1 MTNKKIKE
9 LQARNEKIEKIIKAK
24 LTRAECLMFN
34 EYVENELLLEA
45 ECNK

>member
-9 LQARNEKIEKIIKAK
+9 LQARNVKIEAIIKAK
-24 LTRAECLMFN
+24 LSRAEMLMFN
-34 EYVENELLLEA
+34 EYVENELVLEA